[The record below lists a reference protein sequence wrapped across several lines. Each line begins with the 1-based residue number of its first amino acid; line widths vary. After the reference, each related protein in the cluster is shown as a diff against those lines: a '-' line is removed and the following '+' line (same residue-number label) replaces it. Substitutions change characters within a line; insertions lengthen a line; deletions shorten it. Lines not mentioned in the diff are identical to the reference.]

1 MLVGIALLG
10 VVTATIAGWFIE
22 RLRRVQE
29 DLTKVEE
36 RTEATI
42 EQVLA
47 ELRELRE
54 TGPIGRNRPSPPSR
68 AC

>member
-1 MLVGIALLG
+1 VLAGIALLG

-29 DLTKVEE
+29 NVTKIEE

-47 ELRELRE
+47 ELRELRARLDE
-54 TGPIGRNRPSPPSR
+54 PGGTG
-68 AC
+68 

>member
-1 MLVGIALLG
+1 MLIGVALLG

-29 DLTKVEE
+29 TVSAAAATEE
-36 RTEATI
+36 RTEATL

-47 ELRELRE
+47 ELREIRAELRE
-54 TGPIGRNRPSPPSR
+54 RR
-68 AC
+68 